1 MGCLFYL
8 GVFLCKSVNLIAFS
22 LRSMPV
28 WMAILFIAI
37 GIYWP
42 GLHGNFFFDDE
53 PNILLSEG
61 IRLQILTFDGLHQA
75 WISGNSGPSGRPI
88 AQLSFALN
96 YFFSGFDPFAFKATN
111 LAIHLAC
118 GAWIGLIA
126 QLVLKAAH
134 PTASQRHVGL
144 AAVAV
149 TALWLLHPIQLL
161 PVLHVVQRMTSL
173 SAFFLLAALWLH
185 IWGRE
190 RADTVGLF
198 VLLPSWLLLWPL
210 SFLSKETGILFPLFA
225 LTWELTVHRS
235 AQGRLDRFAR
245 VFAALAALAAVAVVA
260 YSLSPKAAWLWAGYD
275 MRGFSLTERLLTEGR
290 VLWLYLGLMV
300 LPRLEAFGLYHDDIT
315 VSVDLFT
322 PWTTLPSLLGLMG
335 LALLAWR
342 LRARARAPVV
352 TLGIVWFFVGHA
364 LESTALPL
372 ELAHEHRNYL
382 PLFGIL
388 LVAGWGLLQALQSKG
403 EKKTVVVALTLA
415 ALTYFPF
422 VTALRANQF
431 ANDGR
436 RTQIEAQYHP
446 SSPRAQYEAGRV
458 MAGLPEAASQN
469 MPTYSF
475 SRRHY
480 ELAGE
485 LDPHFKMSLLGLIA
499 LNCHAAIPAEQAWVT
514 ELSRRLRVTPFAPG
528 DRNVL
533 YSLKEMATAGNL
545 CLTRSDVDGLFAA
558 ALANPGVSV
567 GVQAMLHSWHAD
579 YLWLSEHDMAAA
591 RTALSQSLALNPGN
605 PSNRLKWAQL
615 LLLSGEQHNA
625 RELLLQLR
633 GENYSAEERKTLN
646 ELLAADNMT
655 GP

>member
-1 MGCLFYL
+1 MPKNKLLTQLQIGCLVGLLF
-8 GVFLCKSVNLIAFS
+8 VASVA
-22 LRSMPV
+22 
-28 WMAILFIAI
+28 
-37 GIYWP
+37 IYWP
-42 GLHGNFFFDDE
+42 GLHGNFFFDDG
-53 PNILLSEG
+53 PSILNAESVQ
-61 IRLQILTFDGLHQA
+61 LQALTLDGLHQA
-75 WISGNSGPSGRPI
+75 WLSGGAGPTGRPV

-96 YFFSGFDPFAFKATN
+96 YYFSGFSPFAFKATN

-118 GAWIGLIA
+118 GFLIFTLTR
-126 QLVLKAAH
+126 LVLTGAKRVH
-134 PTASQRHVGL
+134 LFL
-144 AAVAV
+144 AASAV
-149 TALWLLHPIQLL
+149 TTLWLLHPIQLL

-185 IWGRE
+185 IRGRE
-190 RADTVGLF
+190 RATTLSLF
-198 VLLPSWLLLWPL
+198 MLLAAWAVLWPL

-245 VFAALAALAAVAVVA
+245 VFAALAALVAVAVVVYA
-260 YSLSPKAAWLWAGYD
+260 LSPQAVWLWAGYD

-300 LPRLEAFGLYHDDIT
+300 LPRLETFGLYHDDIP

-322 PWTTLPSLLGLMG
+322 PWTTLPSLLGLLG
-335 LALLAWR
+335 LVLLAWR
-342 LRARARAPVV
+342 LRARAPVV
-352 TLGIVWFFVGHA
+352 SLGIVWFFVGHT

-388 LVAGWGLLQALQSKG
+388 LAAGWGLLQALQSKG
-403 EKKTVVVALTLA
+403 EKKTVGVALALA
-415 ALTYFPF
+415 ALAYFSF

-436 RTQIEAQYHP
+436 RTQIEAQYHRL
-446 SSPRAQYEAGRV
+446 SPRAQYEAGRV

-469 MPTYSF
+469 LPTYSF
-475 SRRHY
+475 ARRHY

-499 LNCHAAIPAEQAWVT
+499 LNCHAAIPAEQVWVT
-514 ELSRRLRVTPFAPG
+514 ELSRRLMVTPFAPG

-533 YSLKEMATAGNL
+533 YSMKEMAIAGNL
-545 CLTRSDVDGLFAA
+545 CLTRSDVDGIFSA
-558 ALANPGVSV
+558 ALANPGVSA

-579 YLWLSEHDMAAA
+579 YLWLGEHDMAAA
-591 RTALSQSLALNPGN
+591 RAALSQSLALNPGN

-615 LLLSGEQHNA
+615 LLLSGESHNA

-633 GENYSAEERKTLN
+633 GENYSADERKTLN
-646 ELLAADNMT
+646 ELLAADNMAEH
-655 GP
+655 